1 MKNLKKTREDIKKS
15 HMYKL
20 KGLLV
25 AMKIAAWGSKIPHVT
40 LQGLNNKLSFAYHR
54 CRSPIDEEAGQ

>member
-1 MKNLKKTREDIKKS
+1 MKNLKKLGKDMKKS

-25 AMKIAAWGSKIPHVT
+25 AMKIVAWVSKNIPWDLTRVKLQT
-40 LQGLNNKLSFAYHR
+40 LL
-54 CRSPIDEEAGQ
+54 